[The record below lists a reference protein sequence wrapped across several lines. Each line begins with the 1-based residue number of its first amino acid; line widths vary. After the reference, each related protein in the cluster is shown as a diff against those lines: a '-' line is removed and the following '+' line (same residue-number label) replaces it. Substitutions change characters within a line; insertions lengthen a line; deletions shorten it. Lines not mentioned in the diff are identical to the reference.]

1 MTRPEATPSDTSGAA
16 PDWLGMARSAST
28 ALEVSNGDAGLDL
41 MRELLVIGVNGSA
54 YAIPVERVREIVRT
68 RALTRIP
75 RAPEW
80 LLGVLA
86 LRGEVVEVVDLRRRL
101 GVEPVETGR
110 SSRIIVLHGDG
121 DRVAGVLVDSVSDVF
136 RVSEDKVLSA
146 EELELSTVVE
156 MCQRGCEF
164 ISILDIDRVL
174 GFPDV

>member
-1 MTRPEATPSDTSGAA
+1 MSKPETSTSDSSVTT

-28 ALEVSNGDAGLDL
+28 ALDLSGTDADFDL
-41 MRELLVIGVNGSA
+41 MRELLVIGVNGHA
-54 YAIPVERVREIVRT
+54 YAIAVERVREIVRT
-68 RALTRIP
+68 RVLTRIP

-101 GVEPVETGR
+101 GIDPIEPDR

-121 DRVAGVLVDSVSDVF
+121 DRVTGVLVDSVSDVL
-136 RVSEDKVLSA
+136 RVGEEQVVSA
-146 EELELSTVVE
+146 EGLELSAVVE
-156 MCQRGCEF
+156 MCQRGTDF

-174 GFPDV
+174 GFSDG